1 MKIIIKVGDFLNKA
15 YFVKYKK
22 MNLDNA
28 IIAVEKLLKFG
39 STPIEYTVIME
50 YFCSIEDIQNLF
62 LNGKLDIIKPIAE
75 AGINSTI
82 DNTGVW
88 QCIKLVSTKVD
99 VVIYTAGS
107 SDVLYYS
114 VL

>member
-1 MKIIIKVGDFLNKA
+1 
-15 YFVKYKK
+15 

-28 IIAVEKLLKFG
+28 IIAIEKLLKLG

-75 AGINSTI
+75 AGINSII
-82 DNTGVW
+82 DNAGVW